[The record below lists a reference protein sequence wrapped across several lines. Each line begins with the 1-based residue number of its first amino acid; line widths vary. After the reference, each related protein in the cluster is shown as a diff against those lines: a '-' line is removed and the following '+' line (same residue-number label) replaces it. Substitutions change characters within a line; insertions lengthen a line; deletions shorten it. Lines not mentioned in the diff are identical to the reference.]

1 MDVGKMNILVFG
13 AGAIGSV
20 FGGYLNQAGHAVWLV
35 GRPAHMKAV
44 REKGL
49 HITGI
54 WGDKRIVLPH
64 AVTNTSEISSNIK
77 FDAIFISVKSYDSRE
92 AVQEIAPLVG
102 SETLVVSLQNGIGN
116 VEKIADRIGWE
127 RTVGGRVIFG
137 VEFHSPGE
145 LEVTVY
151 AEEVMLGHL
160 KSSPLSE
167 KTKILAREIN
177 STGIPTKYTEEISK
191 YIWAKLLYNA
201 ALNPLCTLLKTP
213 YGYLAKHPETRFLM
227 EQIVAECFSVANAEK
242 TPLFWEKDSD
252 YMEVLLGRLIPA
264 TAEHHPSM
272 LQDIQKG
279 KSTEIDAINGAVVVR
294 GKKFDIATPVNETIT
309 NLIHA
314 LEKRDHRK
322 KNN

>member
-1 MDVGKMNILVFG
+1 MNILIFG

-20 FGGYLNQAGHAVWLV
+20 FGGYLSHAGHSVWLV
-35 GRPAHMKAV
+35 GRTDHVKAV
-44 REKGL
+44 REQGL

-54 WGDKRIVLPH
+54 WGEKKIPIPN
-64 AVTNTSEISSNIK
+64 AFTQTSEIPSNIK
-77 FDAIFISVKSYDSRE
+77 FDAILVSVKSYDTKE
-92 AVQEIAPLVG
+92 AVREIVPLVG
-102 SETLVVSLQNGIGN
+102 KETLVVSLQNGIGN
-116 VEKIADRIGWE
+116 VETIAERIGWE

-137 VEFHSPGE
+137 VEFHAPGE
-145 LEVTVY
+145 VEVTVY

-160 KSSPLSE
+160 KPSPLLE
-167 KTKILAREIN
+167 KTKNLAREIN
-177 STGIPTKYTEEISK
+177 VSGIPTKFTDEISK
-191 YIWAKLLYNA
+191 FIWAKLLYNA

-227 EQIVAECFSVANAEK
+227 EQIVAECFSVAKAEK
-242 TPLFWEKDSD
+242 TPLFWEKASD
-252 YMEVLLGRLIPA
+252 YMKVLLGRLIPA

-294 GKKFDIATPVNETIT
+294 GKRLGIATPVNETLT

-314 LEKRDHRK
+314 LEKRG
-322 KNN
+322 